1 MGGFAW
7 NSGNATYGQQANGNN
22 ATLQRVPRTS
32 TTSGNTSTIKCYNC
46 NDKGHLARVCPK
58 PMVRDSYYFKE
69 QMLLAKKYEAQ
80 IDLNDEEYDFLL
92 ADVPDEEVL
101 EEFNATCIIM
111 ARLQSVNS
119 DSDAGPSYDSDF
131 ANEVHDSQTSFINDM
146 FAKSNHEQSYHGQTK
161 SIKPTYDDD
170 QIDSN
175 IIFDDP
181 DVEDS
186 SENDEQDNNVHD
198 QKNDE
203 FELLIKNVQ
212 LEAEKTYKINK
223 AFKEEND

>member
-1 MGGFAW
+1 MKYVGPIRSGRAGFSVRSSLWNTGGFAG
-7 NSGNATYGQQANGNN
+7 NSRNATYGQQANGNN
-22 ATLQRVPRTS
+22 AILQKVPRTS
-32 TTSGNTSTIKCYNC
+32 TTSGNTSTIKCYNY

-69 QMLLAKKYEAQ
+69 QTLLAKKYDAR

-92 ADVPDEEVL
+92 ADVTEEEVH
-101 EEFNATCIIM
+101 N
-111 ARLQSVNS
+111 
-119 DSDAGPSYDSDF
+119 
-131 ANEVHDSQTSFINDM
+131 SQTGFINDM
-146 FAKSNHEQSYHGQTK
+146 FAKSDHGQTE

-170 QIDSN
+170 EIDSN

-181 DVEDS
+181 YVEDN

-198 QKNDE
+198 QNNNE

-212 LEAEKTYKINK
+212 LKPRKHIK
-223 AFKEEND
+223 LIRLSKKKMIC